1 MVRSASVTV
10 NAAAKARGQLAIIT
24 LILSAPG
31 RVQAVD
37 AHLTYNEYTRDPDYL
52 GSVALN
58 LFDLLKLWEPTFSPE
73 QTKVHLARYNG
84 EDHPLDVF
92 IQGGFDVWQSRQS
105 NRNFKLPYVVSL
117 IQAGSPTRWL
127 FAGLFRTMDCVERDG
142 PKPDYIY
149 TLERVP
155 AAEEWVGRLYLSS
168 SYTKRNSYPY
178 GQTLAGDLAVT
189 ELLAE
194 RLSIGHFPGFKKVN
208 LTKSQLDV
216 VVQQNVDTWRSAL
229 SSVKGIYLI
238 TDTHTGKLY
247 VGKADG
253 ETGIWGRWCTY
264 STTSHGHNVAL
275 KREFGIDAPP
285 EREKDLRFS
294 LLEIADLHAMPGEI
308 DARESHWKEILLTR
322 LHGYNLN

>member
-1 MVRSASVTV
+1 MR
-10 NAAAKARGQLAIIT
+10 NANKQ
-24 LILSAPG
+24 S
-31 RVQAVD
+31 
-37 AHLTYNEYTRDPDYL
+37 DPDCL

-58 LFDLLKLWEPTFSPE
+58 LFDLMKLWEPTFSPE
-73 QTKVHLARYNG
+73 QAKVHLAGYNG

-92 IQGGFDVWQSRQS
+92 IQGGFDVWPRRQS

-142 PKPDYIY
+142 PTDYIY

-178 GQTLAGDLAVT
+178 GKNPDGDLTVT

-216 VVQQNVDTWRSAL
+216 VVQQNVD
-229 SSVKGIYLI
+229 
-238 TDTHTGKLY
+238 
-247 VGKADG
+247 
-253 ETGIWGRWCTY
+253 
-264 STTSHGHNVAL
+264 
-275 KREFGIDAPP
+275 
-285 EREKDLRFS
+285 
-294 LLEIADLHAMPGEI
+294 
-308 DARESHWKEILLTR
+308 
-322 LHGYNLN
+322 

>member
-1 MVRSASVTV
+1 M
-10 NAAAKARGQLAIIT
+10 
-24 LILSAPG
+24 
-31 RVQAVD
+31 QAGD
-37 AHLTYNEYTRDPDYL
+37 ALPTYKEYTRDPDCL

-73 QTKVHLARYNG
+73 KAKVHLARHNG
-84 EDHPLDVF
+84 EEHPLDVF
-92 IQGGFDVWQSRQS
+92 IQGGFDTWQSRQS

-178 GQTLAGDLAVT
+178 GVTLVGDLVVT

-194 RLSIGHFPGFKKVN
+194 RLSIGHFPASKK
-208 LTKSQLDV
+208 
-216 VVQQNVDTWRSAL
+216 
-229 SSVKGIYLI
+229 
-238 TDTHTGKLY
+238 
-247 VGKADG
+247 
-253 ETGIWGRWCTY
+253 
-264 STTSHGHNVAL
+264 
-275 KREFGIDAPP
+275 
-285 EREKDLRFS
+285 
-294 LLEIADLHAMPGEI
+294 
-308 DARESHWKEILLTR
+308 
-322 LHGYNLN
+322 